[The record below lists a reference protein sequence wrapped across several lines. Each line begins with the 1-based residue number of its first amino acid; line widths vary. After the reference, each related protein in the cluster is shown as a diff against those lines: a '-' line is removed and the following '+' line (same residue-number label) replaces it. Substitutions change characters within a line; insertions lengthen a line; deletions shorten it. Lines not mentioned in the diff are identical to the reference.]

1 MRSIDSKTIVELN
14 FKDGKRMERLEWD
27 VPEGDWVIMRF
38 AHESTGGPSKHG
50 RANLKGLECE

>member
-1 MRSIDSKTIVELN
+1 MREIIDLKTIVDLTS
-14 FKDGKRMERLEWD
+14 KMGTDGRLEWD

-50 RANLKGLECE
+50 RAGT